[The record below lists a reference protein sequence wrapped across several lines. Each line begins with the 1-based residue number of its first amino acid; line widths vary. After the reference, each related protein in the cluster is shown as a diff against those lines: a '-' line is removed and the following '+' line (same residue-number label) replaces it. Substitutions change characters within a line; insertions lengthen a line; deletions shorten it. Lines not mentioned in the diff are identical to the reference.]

1 MRRQPRSIRVTWDDG
16 AAGTFHHLWLRDNCR
31 CPQCRHPDTLER
43 ILDPL
48 SVPSDLDAG
57 SVSITDS
64 GGLRVQWQPGGHVSD
79 YDADWLR
86 GHRGGADEASP
97 CGPAPATWGAELSEA
112 MPGADYG
119 AVTGSDDALLDWL
132 RLLRDFGVAVLR
144 DTPREPLSVL
154 ALAGLVGP
162 PRATNFG
169 EHFDVVSKQEPNS
182 NAYTALGLPCHTD
195 LPNWERPPDYQL
207 LHCLRNDAEGGDSIL
222 VDGFLAAETLRKQEP
237 AAFRLLSGTPID
249 FHFQD
254 RESDIRFRA
263 PAIALDEGGSVAEVR
278 FNFAVMGAVRAPT
291 NRMGALCR
299 ALRSFAEAIRD
310 PALECRYRL
319 SPGELLIFDNRRVLH
334 GRAAFDPTTGGRHLQ
349 GCYVDRDQLLSR
361 IRVLERPA
369 PLQ

>member
-1 MRRQPRSIRVTWDDG
+1 MPPDLE
-16 AAGTFHHLWLRDNCR
+16 AGTVL
-31 CPQCRHPDTLER
+31 
-43 ILDPL
+43 
-48 SVPSDLDAG
+48 
-57 SVSITDS
+57 ITDA
-64 GGLRVQWQPGGHVSD
+64 GGLRVQWQPEDHVSE
-79 YDADWLR
+79 YDSDWLR
-86 GHRGGADEASP
+86 EHRGAVDGASP
-97 CGPAPATWGAELSEA
+97 SSPAPSTWGAELSEA
-112 MPGADYG
+112 MPSADYD

-154 ALAGLVGP
+154 ALAGLIGP
-162 PRATNFG
+162 ARATNFG
-169 EHFDVVSKQEPNS
+169 EHFDVVSKPEPNS
-182 NAYTALGLPCHTD
+182 NAYTALGLLCHTD

-207 LHCLRNDAEGGDSIL
+207 LHCLRNDADGGDSIL

-237 AAFRLLSGTPID
+237 AVFRLLSGNPID

-263 PAIALDEGGSVAEVR
+263 PAIALDEAGSVAEVR

-299 ALRSFAEAIRD
+299 ALRTFAEVIRD
-310 PALECRYRL
+310 PALECHYRL
-319 SPGELLIFDNRRVLH
+319 DPGELLIFDNRRVLH

-369 PLQ
+369 PLR

>member
-1 MRRQPRSIRVTWDDG
+1 M
-16 AAGTFHHLWLRDNCR
+16 
-31 CPQCRHPDTLER
+31 
-43 ILDPL
+43 
-48 SVPSDLDAG
+48 PSDLDVG
-57 SVSITDS
+57 SVSITDA
-64 GGLRVQWQPGGHVSD
+64 GGLQVLWRPEGHVSD

-86 GHRGGADEASP
+86 GHRGDADEDSQ
-97 CGPAPATWGAELSEA
+97 CSPAPATWGAELSEA
-112 MPGADYG
+112 MPGADYD
-119 AVTGSDDALLDWL
+119 AVTSNDDALLDWL
-132 RLLRDFGVAVLR
+132 RLLRDFGVAVLC

-154 ALAGLVGP
+154 ALAGLIGP
-162 PRATNFG
+162 ARATNFG
-169 EHFDVVSKQEPNS
+169 EHFDVLSKQEPNS
-182 NAYTALGLPCHTD
+182 NAYTALGLLCHTD

-207 LHCLRNDAEGGDSIL
+207 LHCLRNDADGGDSIL
-222 VDGFLAAETLRKQEP
+222 VDGFRAAETLRAREP

-263 PAIALDEGGSVAEVR
+263 PAIALDEAGSVAEVR

-299 ALRSFAEAIRD
+299 ALRAFAEAIRD

-334 GRAAFDPTTGGRHLQ
+334 GRAAFDPTSGGRHLQ

>member
-1 MRRQPRSIRVTWDDG
+1 MDW
-16 AAGTFHHLWLRDNCR
+16 
-31 CPQCRHPDTLER
+31 QC
-43 ILDPL
+43 DP
-48 SVPSDLDAG
+48 P
-57 SVSITDS
+57 
-64 GGLRVQWQPGGHVSD
+64 
-79 YDADWLR
+79 
-86 GHRGGADEASP
+86 
-97 CGPAPATWGAELSEA
+97 PATWGAELSEA

-132 RLLRDFGVAVLR
+132 RFLRDFGVAVLR
-144 DTPREPLSVL
+144 NTPREPLSVL
-154 ALAGLVGP
+154 GLAALIGP
-162 PRATNFG
+162 ARATNFG

-182 NAYTALGLPCHTD
+182 NAYTALALPCHTD

-207 LHCLRNDAEGGDSIL
+207 LHCLQNDADGGDSIL

-237 AAFRLLSGTPID
+237 AAFRLLSGTLID

-263 PAIALDEGGSVAEVR
+263 PAIALDEAGSVAEVR

-319 SPGELLIFDNRRVLH
+319 SSGELLIFDNRRVLH